1 MALKRDRLS
10 FNQNFCEVN
19 VSFNEE
25 TTQSYI
31 DAIERKDTKT
41 FTDYNRLEK
50 ELDEK
55 QSGLN
60 NKKPLCQP
68 DITEHINIS
77 WVYWI
82 RTSTLR
88 IQSPLPYQF
97 G

>member
-31 DAIERKDTKT
+31 DAIERKDTKI

-50 ELDEK
+50 KLDEK
-55 QSGLN
+55 
-60 NKKPLCQP
+60 
-68 DITEHINIS
+68 
-77 WVYWI
+77 
-82 RTSTLR
+82 
-88 IQSPLPYQF
+88 
-97 G
+97 

>member
-1 MALKRDRLS
+1 MALKRDRLP
-10 FNQNFCEVN
+10 FNQNFREVN

-31 DAIERKDTKT
+31 DAIEHKDTKT

-55 QSGLN
+55 WSGLS
-60 NKKPLCQP
+60 NKKPLCQL
-68 DITEHINIS
+68 DITERINIS

>member
-1 MALKRDRLS
+1 MAVKHDRLS
-10 FNQNFCEVN
+10 FNQNFREVN

-31 DAIERKDTKT
+31 DAIEHKDTKT
-41 FTDYNRLEK
+41 FIDYNRLEK

-68 DITEHINIS
+68 DITECINIS

>member
-55 QSGLN
+55 
-60 NKKPLCQP
+60 
-68 DITEHINIS
+68 
-77 WVYWI
+77 
-82 RTSTLR
+82 
-88 IQSPLPYQF
+88 
-97 G
+97 

>member
-1 MALKRDRLS
+1 MRSNTESYELGSDVWSLRVDFVYQLRYKKVIVHIKEWYQMALKRDRLS

-55 QSGLN
+55 
-60 NKKPLCQP
+60 
-68 DITEHINIS
+68 
-77 WVYWI
+77 
-82 RTSTLR
+82 
-88 IQSPLPYQF
+88 
-97 G
+97 